1 MKLQYCLS
9 VMIQNKTLQTL
20 TKQLGLN
27 HLSRYFHWI
36 PHSVSS
42 RFLFFLHI
50 ILQTASVLSRH
61 WWHTEPAKFVHT
73 QKKCFKIL
81 QNKGNICQVFG
92 GKPPCHVTVNGTGLG
107 FQHRRFCWSWCAAI
121 VAFHLHVIYQCLWHG
136 SKQSP
141 ISAWSVERVNHNF
154 SFFCGLTD
162 FFSVHTG
169 WTFFSSSWVK
179 LWILAEKCYK
189 Y

>member
-1 MKLQYCLS
+1 MKHYRLLRNKPVFWIIS
-9 VMIQNKTLQTL
+9 VNTFTEFL
-20 TKQLGLN
+20 T
-27 HLSRYFHWI
+27 R
-36 PHSVSS
+36 SS
-42 RFLFFLHI
+42 PVLWAAGFSHV
-50 ILQTASVLSRH
+50 ILQTASKMLNWHHFALVVTDDTHSSVKNLQKVLF
-61 WWHTEPAKFVHT
+61 E
-73 QKKCFKIL
+73 IL
-81 QNKGNICQVFG
+81 QNKGNTCQVFG
-92 GKPPCHVTVNGTGLG
+92 GKPPCHVTINGTGLG

-141 ISAWSVERVNHNF
+141 ISAWSDERVNHNF

-179 LWILAEKCYK
+179 LWILAEKCY
-189 Y
+189 